1 MWTGIR
7 LTGQVSYSRLSVGT
21 VIQGR
26 SSLAIAMSQ
35 FDGAGSV
42 CRMIGRITF
51 ASCYV
56 YSPFGSG
63 AACERSRLLRAMLKS
78 GDAHFIVKY
87 AFRVHQQVAQ
97 ASPLAGFVCPDH
109 ILVPVPGS
117 ARSAAGT
124 TTVAEHLAMAMA
136 QAGLGG
142 GIWNGLRRI
151 WPVRKS
157 ATASPGARPTVA
169 NHYDSF
175 AVEAATA
182 LPPRVVLVDDVIT
195 KGRTLLAAAAR
206 LQDAFPAAE
215 IRAFAMLRTMGLVEG
230 VDHLL
235 EPCVGEIRWSA
246 GDAHR
251 SP

>member
-1 MWTGIR
+1 MTITSHDSPAISRVSLRNVARSATGAR
-7 LTGQVSYSRLSVGT
+7 P
-21 VIQGR
+21 
-26 SSLAIAMSQ
+26 AM
-35 FDGAGSV
+35 
-42 CRMIGRITF
+42 CCTIGRITF

-56 YSPFGSG
+56 YSPWGSG

-87 AFRVHQQVAQ
+87 AFRVRQQVVDE
-97 ASPLAGFVCPDH
+97 SPLAGFVCPDQV
-109 ILVPVPGS
+109 LVPVPGS
-117 ARSAAGT
+117 TRSTAGT
-124 TTVAEHLAMAMA
+124 MTVAEHLATAMA
-136 QAGLGG
+136 EAGLGG

-157 ATASPGARPTVA
+157 ATAPPGSRPSVA
-169 NHYDSF
+169 DHYDSF
-175 AVEAATA
+175 AIEADTA

-230 VDHLL
+230 VDQLL
-235 EPCVGEIRWSA
+235 EPCVGEIRWMA